1 MVEQAISNPLGINVF
16 GSALI
21 RVEPDIA
28 SLRFGVSSVEKKPDA
43 AFQAT
48 RNLAQKVQSYL
59 TSAGIQ
65 EVSTAR
71 IRLRQEF
78 DHRTSRRELIGYSA
92 LVMFTVLLT
101 DLSRIE
107 EILGGVVDAGANVIE
122 NNSFQTSRLKELR
135 AEARRRAVEAARE
148 KAENYCKAAGVTL
161 GNVLHIE
168 DVNPD
173 TLRGF
178 EGHSLREEPTI
189 DENEPLRAFSAGSI
203 VVRGAV
209 MLTYSLK

>member
-1 MVEQAISNPLGINVF
+1 MVQQAISNPLGINVF

-28 SLRFGVSSVEKKPDA
+28 ALSFGVFSRDDKPA
-43 AFQAT
+43 IALQAT
-48 RNLAQKVQSYL
+48 RNRAQQVQSYL
-59 TSAGIQ
+59 NKTGIQ
-65 EVSTAR
+65 EVSTTRISLQTHYEYGKFAGYNAR
-71 IRLRQEF
+71 VEF
-78 DHRTSRRELIGYSA
+78 I
-92 LVMFTVLLT
+92 VLLT
-101 DLSRIE
+101 DLTRVE
-107 EILGGVVDAGANVIE
+107 EILVGTVDAGANSI
-122 NNSFQTSRLKELR
+122 NNTTFQTSRLKELR

-161 GNVLHIE
+161 GDVLHIE

-178 EGHSLREEPTI
+178 EGHSMREEPAI

-209 MLTYSLK
+209 MMTYSIK

>member
-1 MVEQAISNPLGINVF
+1 MVQQAISNPLGINVF

-28 SLRFGVSSVEKKPDA
+28 TLSFGVSSVEKKPDA

-59 TSAGIQ
+59 SKAGIQ
-65 EVSTAR
+65 EVSTSR
-71 IRLRQEF
+71 IRLDTYYEYIEGRNQF
-78 DHRTSRRELIGYSA
+78 AGYSA
-92 LVMFTVLLT
+92 QVMFTVLLT

-107 EILGGVVDAGANVIE
+107 EILVGVVDAGANIIE
-122 NNSFQTSRLKELR
+122 STSFQTSRLKELR

-148 KAENYCKAAGVTL
+148 KADNYCRAAGVTL
-161 GNVLHIE
+161 GGVLHIE

-178 EGHSLREEPTI
+178 EGHSRREEPTI

-209 MLTYSLK
+209 MMTYSLK

>member
-28 SLRFGVSSVEKKPDA
+28 SLIFGVSSVEKKPDA

-48 RNLAQKVQSYL
+48 RNVAQKVQSYL
-59 TSAGIQ
+59 THAGIK

-71 IRLRQEF
+71 IRLLQEF
-78 DHRTSRRELIGYSA
+78 DHRTGRRELIGYSA

-107 EILGGVVDAGANVIE
+107 EILEGVVDAGANVIE
-122 NNSFQTSRLKELR
+122 NTSFQTSRLKELR
-135 AEARRRAVEAARE
+135 AEARRLAVEAARE

-161 GNVLHIE
+161 GDVLHIE
-168 DVNPD
+168 DMNPD
-173 TLRGF
+173 TLRGNEF
-178 EGHSLREEPTI
+178 NSRREEPTI

-203 VVRGAV
+203 VVSGAV